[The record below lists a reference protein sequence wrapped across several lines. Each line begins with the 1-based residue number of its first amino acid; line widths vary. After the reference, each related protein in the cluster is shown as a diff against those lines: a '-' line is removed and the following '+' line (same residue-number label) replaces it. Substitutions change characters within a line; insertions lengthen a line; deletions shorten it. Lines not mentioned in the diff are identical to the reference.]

1 MSLQINDVRLAGI
14 LGRDPE
20 IRYTTSGMAVVNAS
34 MACSRRYKAQNS
46 TEWKEETT
54 WVDLE
59 IWGKRAESF
68 SELLG
73 KGIPVYIE
81 GHLKKDEWEDKN
93 TGQKRTKMKIVV
105 DKWQF
110 VERKSKSGGGEPR
123 GSSTTSRSYGQD
135 RHDSRPVSG
144 GSYGQGDRSRKED
157 EDGLF

>member
-34 MACSRRYKAQNS
+34 MACSRRYKAQNA

-73 KGIPVYIE
+73 KGVPVYIE

-110 VERKSKSGGGEPR
+110 VERKSKSGGGAPR
-123 GSSTTSRSYGQD
+123 SSGASSRSSGED
-135 RHDSRPVSG
+135 RRDPGPVSG
-144 GSYGQGDRSRKED
+144 SSYGQGSRSRDD